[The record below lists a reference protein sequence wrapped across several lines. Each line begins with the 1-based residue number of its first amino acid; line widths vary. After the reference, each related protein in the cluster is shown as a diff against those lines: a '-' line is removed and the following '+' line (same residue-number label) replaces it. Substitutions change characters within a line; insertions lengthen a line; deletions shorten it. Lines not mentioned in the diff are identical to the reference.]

1 MDSYKRPIKLNTYK
15 DMENMVKSDNY
26 KDKIYDIV
34 VNTFEV
40 TCYMFPL
47 EEWEAADEKERNF
60 FEKGIRSVVGFNGA
74 ATGKMIIEPS
84 SGEFLTAMA
93 ANMLGIEA
101 PDAEEKSGALCEVA
115 NIICGNTVPLF
126 AHDDQICYIEPPSV
140 LQETENMDGDIDAM
154 KKESVHVYLD
164 EGAVRIT
171 VYYTME
177 EEL

>member
-1 MDSYKRPIKLNTYK
+1 MSIKLNRYK
-15 DMENMVKSDNY
+15 DMEKMSKSDNY
-26 KDKIYDIV
+26 KEKIYDIA

-40 TCYMFPL
+40 TCYMFPF
-47 EEWEAADEKERNF
+47 EEWETADEEERNF
-60 FEKGIRSVVGFNGA
+60 FEKGIRSEVGFKGA

-101 PDAEEKSGALCEVA
+101 PDAEEKSGALCEIA

-126 AHDDQICYIEPPSV
+126 AHDDQICYIEPPTV
-140 LQETENMDGDIDAM
+140 LQETEDMDEGMDAM
-154 KKESVHVYLD
+154 KRESVQVFLD

-171 VYYTME
+171 VYYVME